1 MIHDET
7 IEGFISQQELNQ
19 LLDLEKSMNK
29 MLLEANKNC
38 KFMFP
43 ISPDH
48 NFEFETVEEVAEPLQ
63 PQLGGSL
70 KNLENY
76 VIKGDLRRCVICNEK
91 YAYSDDEKLS
101 LKNNLPRV
109 LYCGD
114 CLCEE
119 CIVKLI
125 QRASV

>member
-1 MIHDET
+1 
-7 IEGFISQQELNQ
+7 
-19 LLDLEKSMNK
+19 
-29 MLLEANKNC
+29 
-38 KFMFP
+38 MFP
-43 ISPDH
+43 IAPDH
-48 NFEFETVEEVAEPLQ
+48 DFEFESLEEVAEPLQ

-91 YAYSDDEKLS
+91 YVYSDDDKLS
-101 LKNNLPRV
+101 LQNNLPRV